1 VTRRAAPLLAEAQ
14 VWTRSRDPH
23 RGASHDAPDRRAPRR
38 ARTAARDTGNQ
49 QMPISV
55 PASKTREVPLYD
67 PATRPASSLESPQMR
82 SIARARRS
90 LASCAIGLSSG
101 LPASSKA
108 DSGSIADT

>member
-1 VTRRAAPLLAEAQ
+1 MRQTGGRLAAPALRHATPA
-14 VWTRSRDPH
+14 T
-23 RGASHDAPDRRAPRR
+23 
-38 ARTAARDTGNQ
+38 Q

-101 LPASSKA
+101 PPASSKA